1 MLTALLA
8 IALAADPVA
17 RGGVVAP
24 AALPAGT
31 IAMYAQVGAPD
42 LGVGYRQGFAPFELE
57 ARVAFNLLALSG
69 LIDVGLRVPLLTSE
83 KLQLSAGGSL
93 GLLFN
98 SGSRY
103 FDPANFGS
111 VALRPRLLGTLGLP
125 FSDLVTGLVQLE
137 VPLALS
143 MTVVGGAVHA
153 DGWRGC
159 RGAPGRKPVT
169 AGDGS
174 DWRRRHQGAAGRHP
188 GAARVGRA
196 PGHRLPT
203 VLSVTRYR

>member
-143 MTVVGGAVHA
+143 MTVVGVQF
-153 DGWRGC
+153 
-159 RGAPGRKPVT
+159 T
-169 AGDGS
+169 
-174 DWRRRHQGAAGRHP
+174 
-188 GAARVGRA
+188 
-196 PGHRLPT
+196 PT
-203 VLSVTRYR
+203 VGAGAEVHLGGSLSLLVMGAIGVDATKEPLGVTQVRPAWGVRLGIGYRLF